1 LLPTDHDSAQGRVV
15 ALDRPIRLTA
25 VGRAGIVASVSD
37 FELVHPVPVEEVEPW
52 LSNLSTALLGDPHD
66 DDFPRR
72 VKRWRSDWIP
82 SRTWGARA
90 AGRWVATLATD
101 PRTMT
106 VPGPDGTT
114 NELAVDALTGV
125 SVNATHRR
133 RGLLTAMLTQSLA
146 AAKERGDAVSIL
158 VAAEWPIYGRF
169 GYAPASN
176 DAVYSYFSRHPNGKV
191 EPAGAGSVRQVDVAE
206 SGAVAHDVFAVARSR
221 RAGQVDRNRLWWQ
234 RSLGLDGYERIGK
247 TPHYYVHEGPSG
259 PDGLLS
265 WKVSRDFELDGRLG
279 AAEVDDLVA
288 ATDDAYRNL
297 WSFLSNIDV
306 LDEIVLSGRPV
317 DERARWL
324 MNDGRALRQ
333 TYAGDF
339 VWLRLLDVPAA
350 LTARAYASSDR
361 LVLDVVDEGLGYAA
375 GRFALDATTVG
386 ATCAATAAPP
396 DLRLSAEALASI
408 YLGGHSLR
416 ELALG
421 GGVEELTHGA
431 LSRTDALFATA
442 LAPWNATGF

>member
-1 LLPTDHDSAQGRVV
+1 M
-15 ALDRPIRLTA
+15 
-25 VGRAGIVASVSD
+25 
-37 FELVHPVPVEEVEPW
+37 
-52 LSNLSTALLGDPHD
+52 LS
-66 DDFPRR
+66 
-72 VKRWRSDWIP
+72 
-82 SRTWGARA
+82 
-90 AGRWVATLATD
+90 
-101 PRTMT
+101 
-106 VPGPDGTT
+106 
-114 NELAVDALTGV
+114 
-125 SVNATHRR
+125 
-133 RGLLTAMLTQSLA
+133 QSLA

-176 DAVYSYFSRHPNGKV
+176 DAVYTYFSRHPSAKV
-191 EPAGAGSVRQVDVAE
+191 EPASAGSVRQVDVAE
-206 SGAVAHDVFAVARSR
+206 FGAVAHDVFAAARSR
-221 RAGQVDRNRLWWQ
+221 RAGQVDRDGLWW
-234 RSLGLDGYERIGK
+234 RRTLGIDGYERVGK

-265 WKVSRDFELDGRLG
+265 WKVTRDFELDGRLG

-317 DERARWL
+317 DEQARWF
-324 MNDGRALRQ
+324 MRDGRALRQ

-350 LTARAYASSDR
+350 LTARAYATSDQV
-361 LVLDVVDEGLGYAA
+361 VLDVVDEGRGYAA
-375 GRFALDATTVG
+375 GRFALDATTAG
-386 ATCAATAAPP
+386 ATCASTTDPP
-396 DLRLSAEALASI
+396 DLRLSAQALASI

-416 ELALG
+416 EVAFG
-421 GGVEELTHGA
+421 GGVEELTRGA